1 MLLETDMDESYSI
14 RELSEAEFE
23 PLFDKHKFS
32 MFAGVHSYD
41 IQHVLTDVEQ
51 QRIKE
56 LEENLGAPYRLY
68 LGVFDIDN
76 EFVGWSWGKQEN
88 ASTFYMVSS
97 AVLERHRRKGIY
109 SALIAHSIERLSKAG
124 FQLVYSRHCAT
135 NNDVIIPKLKAGFLI
150 SKMEIDDRYG
160 VLIHLHYYTNSHRR
174 RIMDYRSGQETPDMK
189 IKQVFGLV

>member
-1 MLLETDMDESYSI
+1 MDESYSI

-41 IQHVLTDVEQ
+41 IQHVLTDAEQ

-56 LEENLGAPYRLY
+56 LEVNLGAPYKLY
-68 LGVFDIDN
+68 LGVFDIEN

-97 AVLERHRRKGIY
+97 AVLERHRHKGIY

-135 NNDVIIPKLKAGFLI
+135 NNDVIIPKLKAGFII

-160 VLIHLHYYTNSHRR
+160 VLIHLHYYTNSYRR
-174 RIMDYRSGQETPDMK
+174 RIMDYRSGQETPDLK
-189 IKQVFGLV
+189 IKQVFGLA